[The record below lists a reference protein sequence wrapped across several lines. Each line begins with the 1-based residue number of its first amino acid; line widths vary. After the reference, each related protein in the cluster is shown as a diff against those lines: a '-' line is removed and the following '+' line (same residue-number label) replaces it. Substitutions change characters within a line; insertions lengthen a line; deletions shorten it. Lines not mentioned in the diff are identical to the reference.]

1 MPVFKE
7 SDADE
12 YLHWATIMSSLAQ
25 EESCSISENITWGQ
39 RRSFAKGK
47 VHMPYKLFL
56 GYEKGE
62 DGCPTI
68 VEEEAAVVRLIYRL
82 FLEGKTP
89 SSIRTYLEDLGIRS
103 PRVYLKTALR
113 CAKCRKRRRSRR
125 P

>member
-62 DGCPTI
+62 DLS
-68 VEEEAAVVRLIYRL
+68 LIHIS
-82 FLEGKTP
+82 FW
-89 SSIRTYLEDLGIRS
+89 
-103 PRVYLKTALR
+103 TASGR
-113 CAKCRKRRRSRR
+113 DGA

>member
-25 EESCSISENITWGQ
+25 EESRSISENITWGQ

-113 CAKCRKRRRSRR
+113 CAKCRK
-125 P
+125 

>member
-47 VHMPYKLFL
+47 VHMPYNTK
-56 GYEKGE
+56 
-62 DGCPTI
+62 
-68 VEEEAAVVRLIYRL
+68 V
-82 FLEGKTP
+82 
-89 SSIRTYLEDLGIRS
+89 
-103 PRVYLKTALR
+103 
-113 CAKCRKRRRSRR
+113 
-125 P
+125 